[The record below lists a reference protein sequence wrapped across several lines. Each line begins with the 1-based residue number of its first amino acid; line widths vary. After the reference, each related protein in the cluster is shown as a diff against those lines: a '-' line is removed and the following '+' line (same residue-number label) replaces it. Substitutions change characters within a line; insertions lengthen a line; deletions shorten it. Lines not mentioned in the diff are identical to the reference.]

1 MLTKQTEIN
10 KALAELN
17 GFVPEIN
24 PFLFMTDSYKV
35 SHIRFETGGISEI
48 YSNFIARFCKY
59 MQEMLG
65 DAYDQKFVV
74 FGVQYLI
81 LRLHHMATYGFFARD
96 KKEVIDEMKAVHGA
110 YIGNADFEHFEALHD
125 LGYLPIEVK
134 ALPEGT
140 VAPVGNS
147 FFTIRNTLPEFEWLP
162 NYLESGISTELWK
175 PLTVATVGRTIRQ
188 ISDKFAI
195 ETTGSNAGVEF
206 QNHDFHVRGASGFE
220 SAGICGVAFLL
231 SSCGTDNLPALW
243 TADKFYQ
250 TKVTDGLLAGS
261 VPAGEH
267 SVTTSGILAEVA
279 RAKAVGVDIDLDV
292 AEYSYAR
299 SVIVDKFPTGIVSYV
314 ADSFDYW
321 TFVTRILPHLKDDVM
336 SRDGKFVVRG
346 DSGNPV
352 HVIAGYRIQEFIT
365 DFDGKAFNSWEDV
378 ELAVGQ
384 DGDQPE
390 VVKFGNEYK
399 LLDWSDCSEDEIL
412 FKWRDI
418 TSYEA
423 HGTIECLWEIFGGTV
438 NDLGYRVLDSH
449 IGMIYGDGIT
459 PQRQTEILQRL
470 KEKKLASTNVVFGVG
485 SYTLNMLSRD
495 HLGMAIKATNQ
506 IINIDGVDVDQPI
519 YKDPKTDQTKKS
531 KRGLLRVVD
540 GDNGLVTLDLQT
552 REEEQQGLLQVI
564 YRDGK
569 ITQLENIFEI
579 RERLWG

>member
-1 MLTKQTEIN
+1 MLTKQTEIHN
-10 KALAELN
+10 ALTEIN
-17 GFVPEIN
+17 GFVPNIN

-35 SHIRFETGGISEI
+35 SHIRFETGGISEM

-74 FGVQYLI
+74 FGIQYLI
-81 LRLHHMATYGFFARD
+81 MRLHHMADKGFFSRD

-110 YIGNADFEHFEALHD
+110 YIGNEDFAHFEALHD

-140 VAPVGNS
+140 VAPVGNA
-147 FFTIRNTLPEFEWLP
+147 FLTIRNTLPEFEWLP

-175 PLTVATVGRTIRQ
+175 PLTVATVARTIRQ
-188 ISDKFAI
+188 ISNKFAI
-195 ETTGSNAGVEF
+195 ETTGSTDGVEF

-220 SAGICGVAFLL
+220 SAGICGLAFLL

-279 RAKAVGVDIDLDV
+279 RNKAIDLVD
-292 AEYSYAR
+292 AEYLYAR
-299 SVIVDKFPTGIVSYV
+299 SVAVDKFPTGIVSFV

-321 TFVTRILPHLKDDVM
+321 TFVTRILPHLKDDLM
-336 SRDGKFVVRG
+336 ARDGKFVVRG

-352 HVIAGYRIQEFIT
+352 HVIAGYRIYKCDDQEIA
-365 DFDGKAFNSWEDV
+365 DFDGDFENMWNALQSYLYDGESEVINFGGLYYLLQLEGG
-378 ELAVGQ
+378 ELTGF
-384 DGDQPE
+384 E
-390 VVKFGNEYK
+390 E
-399 LLDWSDCSEDEIL
+399 
-412 FKWRDI
+412 I

-423 HGTIECLWEIFGGTV
+423 IGTIECLWSIFGGTV
-438 NDLGYRVLDSH
+438 NELGYRLLDSH

-470 KEKKLASTNVVFGVG
+470 KEKGLASTNVVFGVG

-506 IINIDGVDVDQPI
+506 IIEIDGVKVDQPI
-519 YKDPKTDQTKKS
+519 YKDPKTDQAKKS
-531 KRGLLRVVD
+531 KRGLLRVVEQ
-540 GDNGLVTLDLQT
+540 NGELVTLDLQK
-552 REEEQQGLLQVI
+552 REEEQQGLLQVV
-564 YRDGK
+564 YRDGT

-579 RERLWG
+579 RKRLWG

>member
-140 VAPVGNS
+140 VAPVGNA

-243 TADKFYQ
+243 TAEKFYQ

-279 RAKAVGVDIDLDV
+279 RAKAKGEDIDLV
-292 AEYSYAR
+292 EAEIRYSR
-299 SVIVDKFPTGIVSYV
+299 TVMTEKFPTGIVSFV

-321 TFVTRILPHLKDDVM
+321 SYITRVLPALKEEVFA
-336 SRDGKFVVRG
+336 RDGKFVVRG

-352 HVIAGYRIQEFIT
+352 HVIAGYRIYKCDDQEIA
-365 DFDGKAFNSWEDV
+365 DFDGDFENMWNALQSYLYDGESEVINFGGLYYLLKLEGG
-378 ELAVGQ
+378 ELT
-384 DGDQPE
+384 DFE
-390 VVKFGNEYK
+390 E
-399 LLDWSDCSEDEIL
+399 
-412 FKWRDI
+412 I

-423 HGTIECLWEIFGGTV
+423 HGTVECLWSIFGGTV
-438 NDLGYRVLDSH
+438 NELGYRLLDPH
-449 IGMIYGDGIT
+449 IGMIYGDGIN

-470 KEKKLASTNVVFGVG
+470 KEKWLASTNVVFGVG

-506 IINIDGVDVDQPI
+506 IINIDGVNVDQPI

-531 KRGLLRVVD
+531 KRGLLRVVEE
-540 GDNGLVTLDLQT
+540 NGELVTLDLQK